1 MSPPQPKNH
10 HQQSKSQ
17 GTLANGNL
25 ASSARGTS
33 SSSSS
38 SGITV
43 AFDNARHADR
53 WMKSSAA
60 TLLLRRCMASYK
72 WDETLARRVIAEYA
86 KFCCLKARMGDFNT
100 QAMVPPDLI
109 LNMWHAHYL
118 DSMSYIVD
126 IKAICGSDQT
136 YLHYNQY
143 ALFDPTTM
151 SQRVASTKIAVR
163 ALFATDIDV
172 AVSDIDVAVWK
183 YQTNADSRKVTAGA
197 ARSAAITTARAH
209 TGASRPSTNVSSR
222 QGSIQATA
230 MKPNPSTSS
239 VDVDEIASIPSTC
252 ANSLKDEDEDNEEDD
267 SDDDDGEEETLEEDT
282 VGTIEDAETEKEVSS
297 EESSPEPVAKRTRR
311 PSPPTK
317 SGTTRKPKTTPK
329 RGTTKRRAAT
339 STKKRGGGT
348 TAKRRKSTGGGTTAK
363 RRKSTTSSPRRK
375 KKNAPKVEAAPAVN
389 PTVGVSAKPKD
400 IIDPTVDKPTAP
412 VPAPAPA
419 PAPRMTIAIKDV
431 SLFVYK
437 TFNCYCDDRKLQY
450 LSYTT
455 PVLSFPL
462 QLQWQNK
469 KSTFKVPPSTTVA
482 SLKAHYAKHE
492 HMDEL
497 TTSLLVFLHA
507 SIPVQDEEVVSSI
520 PFRGEC
526 DFLEATVELEPYD
539 GELFGGGGD
548 LGEEV

>member
-1 MSPPQPKNH
+1 MQNGPPAFAASMSPPQPKNH

-163 ALFATDIDV
+163 ALFAT
-172 AVSDIDVAVWK
+172 DIDVAVWK

-419 PAPRMTIAIKDV
+419 PAPRMTIAIKD
-431 SLFVYK
+431 
-437 TFNCYCDDRKLQY
+437 
-450 LSYTT
+450 
-455 PVLSFPL
+455 
-462 QLQWQNK
+462 WQNK